1 MWGKL
6 LLPKGEITPPKREI
20 TASPKGNLSLASR
33 RAPPRLSESATSPL
47 GEVGLNPPG
56 EPATPIRSQPVKQ
69 ARGVFRPAPEA
80 PKRKINPLGVSGLY
94 LASVPFLR
102 LYARSV
108 FGY

>member
-1 MWGKL
+1 MMGEIQL
-6 LLPKGEITPPKREI
+6 NVGEITPPQRGNYSSQKGNY
-20 TASPKGNLSLASR
+20 SLPKGESL
-33 RAPPRLSESATSPL
+33 PRLSESATSPL